1 MNTVIITYY
10 LFNLTG
16 FRLKSCFQKNHNFNQ
31 PHLNFRYTRL
41 NYIVCKILY
50 IYHSPMLDADCL
62 VWLVILELVPEGIV
76 ISKCFN
82 SQARMKDDANWMSRC
97 RREME
102 SRINSPARKDAY
114 GVVKD
119 GRFYFVSFGSVP
131 DSPDSPLGSP
141 TRASSGAWTCLG
153 RNSAE
158 IQSTLLGITESAKPQ
173 RYERLVLRGWFQTRI

>member
-1 MNTVIITYY
+1 MFCFRLGFLGQKFFLAEIISYTIAVRHRVIDMNTVIITYY
-10 LFNLTG
+10 LLNLTG
-16 FRLKSCFQKNHNFNQ
+16 FKLKSCFQKNHNFNQ

-97 RREME
+97 RKEME

-114 GVVKD
+114 SVVK
-119 GRFYFVSFGSVP
+119 RWSILFREFWERPWFPWLPFRKSN
-131 DSPDSPLGSP
+131 
-141 TRASSGAWTCLG
+141 SGIIRSMNLS
-153 RNSAE
+153 RP
-158 IQSTLLGITESAKPQ
+158 K
-173 RYERLVLRGWFQTRI
+173 